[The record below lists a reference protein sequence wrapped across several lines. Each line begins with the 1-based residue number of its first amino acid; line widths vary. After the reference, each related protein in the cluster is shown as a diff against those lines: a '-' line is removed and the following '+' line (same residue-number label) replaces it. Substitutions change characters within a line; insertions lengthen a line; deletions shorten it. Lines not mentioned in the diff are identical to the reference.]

1 MSRIDPRTRDRES
14 PHPPEGSAPH
24 ASRDAATTAPG
35 VGLEEQAAQA
45 ECLAV
50 AGKSLIA
57 AKTTDD
63 VFHAV
68 GEFFRT
74 VIPGAIVIVNEASAD
89 QKHLITRGVVGLEES
104 ILMRAVDLVGFEVVG
119 KRSVITD
126 AYRAL
131 FAQRSWVKVPG
142 GFAELA
148 SNEVP
153 RPLGKTLEKALGI
166 HDAYTIGI
174 ADGDTIYGAVHVLT
188 REPGATPPGRIIESL
203 VFSCFL
209 TLSGIDST
217 RRLLESEAR
226 HRMLFDNMSEGFAL
240 HEVLFDSDGT
250 PIDSR
255 YVLVNDAYARMTEL
269 RASDIIGRTVSEVA
283 PGYGRATLE
292 RLARVAHTGEP
303 DRLEY
308 YSVELGAHYEII
320 AYSPTVNHI
329 ATVITDV
336 TSRIR
341 SEAEIRSH
349 RLHLEELVES
359 RTAELRQTNVE
370 LKQATSAK
378 SAFLANMSHELRTP
392 LNSIIGFSGILTQ
405 GLAGPLTAEQ
415 LKQIGMIG
423 TSGRYLL
430 SLIDDVLDLA
440 KVESGRSVIKPEILE
455 VDVVLQDVAD
465 AMQPL
470 ADEKG
475 IELRVRSEAHGT
487 TLISDCGKLRQILV
501 NLVGNAVKF
510 TGAGHVAL
518 IARSTSP
525 GLISFI
531 VEDTGV
537 GISEHD
543 MPLVFSPFT
552 QVGGDDVAKPKGTG
566 LGLALSQQLAA
577 MLGGRITVTSEPDAG
592 SIFTLVLPLSG
603 VRRART
609 PAADAG

>member
-1 MSRIDPRTRDRES
+1 MSGDSVTTDP
-14 PHPPEGSAPH
+14 GF
-24 ASRDAATTAPG
+24 
-35 VGLEEQAAQA
+35 GLEEQAMQA

-57 AKTTDD
+57 AKTADD

-68 GEFFRT
+68 GEFFRS
-74 VIPGAIVIVNEASAD
+74 VVPDAIVIVNEASAD
-89 QKHLITRGVVGLEES
+89 QEHLITRGVVGLEES

-119 KRSVITD
+119 KRSVITE
-126 AYRAL
+126 AYREL
-131 FAQRSWVKVPG
+131 FAQRSLVKVPG
-142 GFAELA
+142 GFAALA

-153 RPLGKTLEKALGI
+153 LRLGKALEKALGI

-188 REPGATPPGRIIESL
+188 REPGATPPGHIIESL

-209 TLSGIDST
+209 TLSGIDAT

-226 HRMLFDNMSEGFAL
+226 HRMLFECMSEGFAL
-240 HEVLFDSDGT
+240 HEVLFDAGGT

-269 RASDIIGRTVSEVA
+269 SAADITGRTVREVA
-283 PGYGRATLE
+283 PEYGTAMLGS
-292 RLARVAHTGEP
+292 LARVAQTGEP
-303 DRLEY
+303 GRFDY
-308 YSVELGAHYEII
+308 YSPDLDAHFEVI
-320 AYSPTVNHI
+320 AYSPAMDHF
-329 ATVITDV
+329 ATVVADV
-336 TSRIR
+336 TERIT
-341 SEAEIRSH
+341 SEEEIRRR

-392 LNSIIGFSGILTQ
+392 LNSIIGFSGILSQ

-440 KVESGRSVIKPEILE
+440 KVESGKTIVKPEILE

-475 IELRVRSEAHGT
+475 IELRVRSDAPGT

-510 TGAGHVAL
+510 TGTGHVAL
-518 IARSTSP
+518 IARSASP

-577 MLGGRITVTSEPDAG
+577 MLGGRIAVTSEPDVG
-592 SIFTLVLPLSG
+592 SIFTLILPLSG
-603 VRRART
+603 VRRGRA
-609 PAADAG
+609 PSADAG